1 MKKHE
6 IDMCHGPIGKQILLF
21 SLPLMLSNVL
31 QVLFNMADV
40 AVVGRFAGADALGS
54 VGSTTTLLM
63 LFAGI
68 LIGTSGGVNVLVAL
82 YRGAKSKKD
91 LTEMVHTAAIV
102 SAIIGLILMSAGLLL
117 AEPILVAMKTKEELL
132 DGAVLYFRICML
144 GIPPMAMFNY
154 GNAVLSAI
162 GDTKRPLYYLGSA
175 GVINV
180 ILNLIFV
187 IGCDMGV
194 AGVSLATIIAQYIS
208 AILILRTL
216 IKTGEDYQLTL
227 SKLKV
232 TRSKIM
238 PLLKIGIPS
247 GMQNGIF
254 MFANLFIQVGVN
266 SFDAVYVSGNAAA
279 ANADALVYDVMAA
292 FYTALASFI
301 GQNLGA
307 RNRKRIMQSY
317 LIGMFY
323 AAGIG
328 LIMGILLVV
337 FGNSFLSLF
346 TTEAAVRDAGMVR
359 LTIMAFSYWVSAFM
373 DGSIAASRGLG
384 RSVVPTFIV
393 IMGSCVFRIVWI
405 YTIFA
410 YFGTI
415 GSLYL
420 LYVFSW
426 TITAAAEMA
435 YFIYVYRKETAWH
448 SHQAA

>member
-6 IDMCHGPIGKQILLF
+6 IDMCNGPIGKQILLF

-40 AVVGRFAGADALGS
+40 AVVGRFAGASALGS
-54 VGSTTTLLM
+54 VGSTTTLIM
-63 LFAGI
+63 LFTGI

-82 YRGAKSKKD
+82 YKGADSKKD
-91 LTEMVHTAAIV
+91 LKEMVHTAAIV
-102 SAIIGLILMSAGLLL
+102 SAVIGFVLMTAGLVLS
-117 AEPILVAMKTKEELL
+117 EPILVAMKTKEELL
-132 DGAVLYFRICML
+132 AGAVLYFRICML
-144 GIPPMAMFNY
+144 GIPAMAMYNY

-162 GDTKRPLYYLGSA
+162 GDTKRPLYYLSFS

-180 ILNLIFV
+180 ILNLFFV
-187 IGCDMGV
+187 IFCHMGV
-194 AGVSLATIIAQYIS
+194 AGVALATIISQYIS
-208 AILILRTL
+208 ATLILRTL
-216 IKTGEDYQLTL
+216 LRSKEDYRLTVL
-227 SKLKV
+227 GLRV
-232 TRSKIM
+232 TKSKIL

-254 MFANLFIQVGVN
+254 MFANLFIQIGVN

-301 GQNLGA
+301 GQNFGA
-307 RNRKRIMQSY
+307 RNRKRILQSY
-317 LIGMFY
+317 LVGMFY

-328 LIMGILLVV
+328 LFMGVLLVI
-337 FGNSFLSLF
+337 FGHPFLSLF
-346 TTEAAVRDAGMVR
+346 TTEEAVKEAGMVR
-359 LTIMAFSYWVSAFM
+359 LTIMAFSYWMSAFM

-420 LYVFSW
+420 LYIFSW
-426 TITAAAEMA
+426 TITAIAEMV
-435 YFIYVYRKETAWH
+435 YFIYVYRKETAWP
-448 SHQAA
+448 SNQAV